1 MASYI
6 LIHGAWHGAWCW
18 DKVIPLLQQQ
28 GHTAIAIDL
37 PAHGKDFTPVGNVS
51 LQLYA
56 DKICNVVSHQLEP
69 VILVGH
75 SLGGI
80 SITQAAEQCS
90 SNIRKLVYLSGFLL
104 PNGVARLGYGSD
116 IEGSLLDAN
125 KIMSEDKASVSF
137 NPAGLKETF
146 YHDCY
151 AEDIAKAT
159 KLIRPEPIAG
169 IVTPIH
175 YTAENFGHIP
185 RVYIECLQDRAIPPA
200 LQKRMYTETPVAQL
214 VTMDTSHSP
223 FFSAAEELVEHLI
236 ALAKLQ

>member
-18 DKVIPLLQQQ
+18 DKVVPLLQQQ
-28 GHTAIAIDL
+28 GHTAVAIDL
-37 PAHGKDFTPVGNVS
+37 PAHGEDLTPMGDVS

-56 DKICNVVSHQLEP
+56 DKICEVISQQQEP

-80 SITQAAEQCS
+80 AITQAAEKCS
-90 SNIRKLVYLSGFLL
+90 SNIRKLVYLTGFLL

-116 IEGSLLDAN
+116 IEGSLIDVN
-125 KIMSEDKASVSF
+125 KIMSDDKESISF
-137 NPAGLKETF
+137 NREGLKEAF
-146 YHDCY
+146 YHDCC

-159 KLIRPEPIAG
+159 ELIRPEPIAG
-169 IVTPIH
+169 IVTPVH
-175 YTAENFGHIP
+175 YTAKNFGRIP
-185 RVYIECLQDRAIPPA
+185 LVYIACLQDRAIPPA
-200 LQKRMYTETPVAQL
+200 LQRRMYTETPVAKI

-223 FFSAAEELVEHLI
+223 FFSAAEELVKHLI
-236 ALAKLQ
+236 ELAG

>member
-1 MASYI
+1 MASYV

-18 DKVIPLLQQQ
+18 DKVVPLLQQQ

-37 PAHGKDFTPVGNVS
+37 PAHGKDFTPLTEVS

-56 DKICNVVSHQLEP
+56 DKICEAVSQQQAP

-104 PNGVARLGYGSD
+104 PNGVARLGYGSGV
-116 IEGSLLDAN
+116 EGSLLEAN
-125 KIMSEDKASVSF
+125 KKVSDDKTSVSF
-137 NPAGLKETF
+137 KPAGLKDTF
-146 YHDCY
+146 YHDCS
-151 AEDIAKAT
+151 ADDIAKAIQLT
-159 KLIRPEPIAG
+159 RPEPMAG
-169 IVTPIH
+169 IVSPVN
-175 YTAENFGHIP
+175 YTKENFGRIP
-185 RVYIECLQDRAIPPA
+185 RVYIECLQDRAIPLA
-200 LQKRMYTETPVAQL
+200 LQKRMYTETPVTQV

-223 FFSAAEELVEHLI
+223 FFSAADELVEHLI
-236 ALAKLQ
+236 ELAG

>member
-18 DKVIPLLQQQ
+18 DKVVPLLQGQ

-37 PAHGKDFTPVGNVS
+37 PAHGNDFTPVGDVS

-56 DKICNVVSHQLEP
+56 DKICEVISQQQEP

-80 SITQAAEQCS
+80 AITQAAEQCS
-90 SNIRKLVYLSGFLL
+90 SNIHKLVYLAGFLL

-116 IEGSLLDAN
+116 IEGSLIDPN
-125 KIMSEDKASVSF
+125 RIMAEDKKSVNF
-137 NPAGLKETF
+137 NSAGLKEAF

-151 AEDIAKAT
+151 AEDIARAT
-159 KLIRPEPIAG
+159 KRIRPEPIAG
-169 IVTPIH
+169 IVTPVH
-175 YTAENFGHIP
+175 YTVENFGCIP
-185 RVYIECLQDRAIPPA
+185 RVYIECLQDHAIPPA
-200 LQKRMYTETPVAQL
+200 LQKRMYTETPVMRV

-223 FFSAAEELVEHLI
+223 FFSAAEKLVEHLI
-236 ALAKLQ
+236 ELAD

>member
-1 MASYI
+1 MASYV

-18 DKVIPLLQQQ
+18 DKVVPLLKQQ

-37 PAHGKDFTPVGNVS
+37 PAHGKDFTPLTEVS

-56 DKICNVVSHQLEP
+56 DKICEAVSQQQAP

-104 PNGVARLGYGSD
+104 PNGVARLGYGSGV
-116 IEGSLLDAN
+116 EGSLLDEN
-125 KIMSEDKASVSF
+125 KTVADDKTSVCF
-137 NPAGLKETF
+137 NSAGLKDTF
-146 YHDCY
+146 YHDCD
-151 AEDIAKAT
+151 ADDIAKAT
-159 KLIRPEPIAG
+159 QLTRPEPMAG
-169 IVTPIH
+169 IVTPVH
-175 YTAENFGHIP
+175 YTEVNFGRIP
-185 RVYIECLQDRAIPPA
+185 RVYIECLQDKAIPLA
-200 LQKRMYTETPVAQL
+200 LQKRMYTETPVTQV

-223 FFSAAEELVEHLI
+223 FFSAADELVAHLI
-236 ALAKLQ
+236 ELAG